1 MRSLVLL
8 HEGAPMLVSIGAS
21 SIRKRILEM
30 PDDDAD
36 LFAIW
41 SVPSDD
47 SLNLPADITEQFA
60 LTWAMEFEFG
70 DGIEP
75 AEFLSPFP
83 AFVREIARDKLI
95 AKWQAQIIDL
105 PNPLRKAS

>member
-8 HEGAPMLVSIGAS
+8 HEGAPMLISITAS
-21 SIRKRILEM
+21 PIRKRILEM

-36 LFAIW
+36 CFTIW
-41 SVPSDD
+41 SVPADE
-47 SLNLPADITEQFA
+47 SLNLPADITAQFA
-60 LTWAMEFEFG
+60 ETWAMEFEFG

-75 AEFLSPFP
+75 AEYLAPFP
-83 AFVREIARDKLI
+83 AFVRELARDKLI
-95 AKWQAQIIDL
+95 SKWQAQIIDL